1 MVLLAMLRNITDKGI
16 REEVNELFDQYIM
29 DAFDSLDPI
38 MDIGQEFAYIGIA
51 IIALKVFMNE
61 QTRADLFAYLK
72 WVPLAFVLLEYKVFA
87 RSIFLFYEG
96 IGESLKGNDISW
108 DTLQLKIFYA
118 QTKAMGD
125 IGSSWSMFDM
135 DWAALESLI
144 LSGMTSGITTF
155 ASIIST
161 VVFIGIKAMSVI
173 YMYVLIIF
181 GPLNI
186 GLSFI
191 PALSGMWKAWLQKFM
206 SVCLWIPMLY
216 LIDNFMLKIM
226 EKLIDSLLSRT
237 EADLGLVLTSALLML
252 MNLFVYLKAPTLS
265 NFIVQGMN
273 VDAGHLKEKTKHYTK
288 KAAQTAIDVKSGGIT
303 KGVRTL
309 IQ

>member
-1 MVLLAMLRNITDKGI
+1 MLQNRTDKGI
-16 REEVNELFDQYIM
+16 CEVVNELFDQYIM
-29 DAFDSLDPI
+29 DAFDAVDPI
-38 MDIGQEFAYIGIA
+38 INIGQHFAYIGIG
-51 IIALKVFMNE
+51 IIALKIFMNE
-61 QTRADLFAYLK
+61 EKRADFFEYLK
-72 WVPLAFVLLEYKVFA
+72 WIPLALLLFKYKVFA
-87 RSIFLFYEG
+87 KSIFAFYES
-96 IGESLKGNDISW
+96 IGNSLKANDISW
-108 DTLQLKIFYA
+108 DVLQLKIYYA
-118 QTKAMGD
+118 QTEAMKD
-125 IGSSWSMFDM
+125 VGSTWSLLTLDS
-135 DWAALESLI
+135 AALESLV

-161 VVFIGIKAMSVI
+161 IVFIGIKAMSVV
-173 YMYVLIIF
+173 YLFVLIIF

-226 EKLIDSLLSRT
+226 EKLIDSLLVGT
-237 EADLGLVLTSALLML
+237 EANLGLVLTSGLLIM

-273 VDAGHLKEKTKHYTK
+273 VNANQLKDKTKHYAK
-288 KAAQTAIDVKSGGIT
+288 KAAQTAMDAKTGGAT

>member
-1 MVLLAMLRNITDKGI
+1 MMQNNTDKGI
-16 REEVNELFDQYIM
+16 REVVNELFDQYIL
-29 DAFDSLDPI
+29 DAFDSVDPI
-38 MDIGQEFAYIGIA
+38 ISIGQQFAYIGIG
-51 IIALKVFMNE
+51 IIALKVLMNE
-61 QTRADLFAYLK
+61 EKRADFFEYLK
-72 WVPLAFVLLEYKVFA
+72 WVPLAIMLLKYKVFA
-87 RSIFLFYEG
+87 KSIFYFYEG
-96 IGESLKGNDISW
+96 IGNSLKSNDVSW
-108 DTLQLKIFYA
+108 DVLQLKIYYA
-118 QTKAMGD
+118 QTEAMKD
-125 IGSSWSMFDM
+125 VGSSWSLLTLDS
-135 DWAALESLI
+135 AALESLV
-144 LSGMTSGITTF
+144 LSGMTSGITSF

-161 VVFIGIKAMSVI
+161 VVFIGIKAMSVV
-173 YMYVLIIF
+173 YLFVLIIF

-226 EKLIDSLLSRT
+226 EKLIDSLLLRND
-237 EADLGLVLTSALLML
+237 ANLGLVLTSVLLII

-273 VDAGHLKEKTKHYTK
+273 VSASQLKDKTKHYAK
-288 KAAQTAIDVKSGGIT
+288 KAAQTAMDAKSGGTT
-303 KGVRTL
+303 KAVRTL

>member
-1 MVLLAMLRNITDKGI
+1 MLFNKTEKGI
-16 REEVNELFDQYIM
+16 REVTNELFNQYISE
-29 DAFDSLDPI
+29 AFQSVDPI
-38 MDIGQEFAYIGIA
+38 INIGQQFAYIGIG
-51 IIALKVFMNE
+51 IIALKVFMDSE
-61 QTRADLFAYLK
+61 KRADIFSYLK
-72 WVPLAFVLLEYKVFA
+72 WVPLAILLAKYKLFTQ
-87 RSIFLFYEG
+87 SIFSFYES
-96 IGESLKGNDISW
+96 IGESLRANDVSW
-108 DTLQLKIFYA
+108 DVLQVKIFVA
-118 QTKAMGD
+118 QNAALKDM
-125 IGSSWSMFDM
+125 GSSWNLLALDSS
-135 DWAALESLI
+135 ALEEFV

-161 VVFIGIKAMSVI
+161 IVFIGIKALSVV
-173 YMYVLIIF
+173 YLFVLIVF

-226 EKLIDSLLSRT
+226 EKLIDSLLFGNET
-237 EADLGLVLTSALLML
+237 NMGMVLTSGLLIL
-252 MNLFVYLKAPTLS
+252 MNIFVYLKAPTLA

-273 VDAGHLKEKTKHYTK
+273 VNGEHLKDKTKHYAK
-288 KAAQTAIDVKSGGIT
+288 KAAQTAMDVKTGGTT